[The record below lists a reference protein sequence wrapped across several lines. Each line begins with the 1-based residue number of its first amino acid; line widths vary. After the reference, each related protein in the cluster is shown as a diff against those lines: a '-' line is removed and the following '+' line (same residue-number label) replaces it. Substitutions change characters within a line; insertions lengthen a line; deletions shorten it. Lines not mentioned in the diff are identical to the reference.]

1 MKQICTN
8 VLCITQKSGNRMTGS
23 ALTDNHVKGA
33 DRAVMNGRTIAEN
46 LMRCTD
52 QELIAL
58 LRYIR
63 DENGEKVNL
72 IELKHYL
79 RKVKEERSNGAD

>member
-1 MKQICTN
+1 
-8 VLCITQKSGNRMTGS
+8 
-23 ALTDNHVKGA
+23 
-33 DRAVMNGRTIAEN
+33 MNGRTIAEN

-58 LRYIR
+58 LPYIR
-63 DENGEKVNL
+63 DEEGEKVNL

-79 RKVKEERSNGAD
+79 RKVKEEQSNGTD

>member
-1 MKQICTN
+1 
-8 VLCITQKSGNRMTGS
+8 
-23 ALTDNHVKGA
+23 
-33 DRAVMNGRTIAEN
+33 MNGRTIAEN

-58 LRYIR
+58 LPYIR
-63 DENGEKVNL
+63 DEDGEKVNL

-79 RKVKEERSNGAD
+79 RKVKEGRKRDIARNVSTH

>member
-1 MKQICTN
+1 
-8 VLCITQKSGNRMTGS
+8 
-23 ALTDNHVKGA
+23 
-33 DRAVMNGRTIAEN
+33 MNGRTIAEN

-58 LRYIR
+58 LPYIR
-63 DENGEKVNL
+63 DEDGEKVNL

>member
-1 MKQICTN
+1 
-8 VLCITQKSGNRMTGS
+8 
-23 ALTDNHVKGA
+23 
-33 DRAVMNGRTIAEN
+33 MNGRTIAEN

-58 LRYIR
+58 LPYIR
-63 DENGEKVNL
+63 DENGERVSL

-79 RKVKEERSNGAD
+79 AGLSTDRDRHPGS

>member
-1 MKQICTN
+1 
-8 VLCITQKSGNRMTGS
+8 
-23 ALTDNHVKGA
+23 
-33 DRAVMNGRTIAEN
+33 MNGRTIAEN

-58 LRYIR
+58 LLYIR
-63 DENGEKVNL
+63 DEDGERVSL

>member
-1 MKQICTN
+1 
-8 VLCITQKSGNRMTGS
+8 
-23 ALTDNHVKGA
+23 
-33 DRAVMNGRTIAEN
+33 MNGRTIAEN

-58 LRYIR
+58 LPYIR
-63 DENGEKVNL
+63 DEDGERVNL

-79 RKVKEERSNGAD
+79 RKVKEERAHEREAVNV

>member
-1 MKQICTN
+1 MTSEQFSMKQN
-8 VLCITQKSGNRMTGS
+8 GN
-23 ALTDNHVKGA
+23 KGA
-33 DRAVMNGRTIAEN
+33 DHEAMSGRTIAEN
-46 LMRCTD
+46 LARCSD

-58 LRYIR
+58 LPYIR
-63 DENGEKVNL
+63 DENGERVSL